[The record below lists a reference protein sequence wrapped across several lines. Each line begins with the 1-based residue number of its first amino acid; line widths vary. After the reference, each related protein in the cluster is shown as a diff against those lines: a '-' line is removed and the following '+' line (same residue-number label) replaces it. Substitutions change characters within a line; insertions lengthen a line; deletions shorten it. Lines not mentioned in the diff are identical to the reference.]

1 MKFFSGLLLSVMTLP
16 AVAATARD
24 SARVISSELH
34 ASRML
39 AGVGVDAGARYAT
52 SGTVQSAAVS
62 VEPVESVAST
72 VSANVPSNTI
82 MAAKEKCLQN
92 NAGLG
97 DFFVWASRYSNTQS
111 YSSMIED
118 VYEPEN
124 NTCFVKVSLDS
135 DDPAINLSD
144 MPHKYVIMGKNIVC
158 GNWADEAV
166 IEERILTAKKKG
178 RVWASVGAAVGG
190 AAVGVGAMEL
200 FGNKLIGGA
209 VEGQAALKGSQLI
222 CSQLKTL
229 KEQNQSGYNSI
240 IDEIKILKDACSDDK
255 WQKKPKP
262 EECKKYD
269 FDYLSGC

>member
-1 MKFFSGLLLSVMTLP
+1 MKILLGLLFSVMVLP

-24 SARVISSELH
+24 SARVVIMP
-34 ASRML
+34 A
-39 AGVGVDAGARYAT
+39 AVDVDAGARYST
-52 SGTVQSAAVS
+52 SGTVQQAAVS
-62 VEPVESVAST
+62 VEPVENITNTVVENSVSDT
-72 VSANVPSNTI
+72 VA
-82 MAAKEKCLQN
+82 AAKKRCLQN
-92 NAGLG
+92 NTGLG
-97 DFFVWASRYSNTQS
+97 DVFVWASRYSDTKN

-135 DDPAINLSD
+135 DDSAIDLSG
-144 MPHKYVIMGKNIVC
+144 MPHKYVVMGQSVVC

-178 RVWASVGAAVGG
+178 RVWATVGATVGG

-229 KEQNQSGYNSI
+229 KEQNQSGYNNI
-240 IDEIKILKDACSDDK
+240 IAEIKILKDACADAK

-262 EECKKYD
+262 EECKKYN